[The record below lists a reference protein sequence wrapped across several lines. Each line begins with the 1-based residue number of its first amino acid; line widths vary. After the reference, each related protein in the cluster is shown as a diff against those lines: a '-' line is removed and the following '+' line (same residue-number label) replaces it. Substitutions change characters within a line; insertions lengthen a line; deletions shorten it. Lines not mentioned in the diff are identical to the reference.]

1 MIDFPEKT
9 LADKPE
15 ISINRWLLLLLI
27 LAVILTLWMML
38 RQETTDTDHTI
49 EVINQ
54 KNAVQDP
61 IAKLSSVNITPS
73 KKGVL
78 MARQQPLIPWQKLER
93 EPLSS
98 QPHDLFKV
106 HSWLVLAPVRKAKP
120 LPAPL
125 PVAPPAPF
133 TYLGKL
139 DDSPT
144 GTQFFLMENGRLF
157 SVLKGEKIDR
167 QWRLDNEDASSLH
180 LTFLPLNLPQTL
192 TKASKSVFLP
202 GTVPESQPVESP
214 PAELNL

>member
-1 MIDFPEKT
+1 MINFPKKT
-9 LADKPE
+9 LVVKPE
-15 ISINRWLLLLLI
+15 TSINRWLLLLLK
-27 LAVILTLWMML
+27 LVVILTLWMML
-38 RQETTDTDHTI
+38 RRETIDTDNTI

-54 KNAVQDP
+54 TNAVQDP
-61 IAKLSSVNITPS
+61 IGKLSITKITPS
-73 KKGVL
+73 KKMVL
-78 MARQQPLIPWQKLER
+78 MAKQDSLIPWQKLER
-93 EPLSS
+93 APLSS

-106 HSWLVLAPVRKAKP
+106 HSWLVRAPVKKAKP
-120 LPAPL
+120 QLASA

-133 TYLGKL
+133 TYVGKL

-167 QWRLDNEDASSLH
+167 QWRLDNEDANSLY
-180 LTFLPLNLPQTL
+180 LTFLPLNLSQTL

-202 GTVPESQPVESP
+202 APESFEPL

>member
-1 MIDFPEKT
+1 MINFPEKT
-9 LADKPE
+9 LADKPAT
-15 ISINRWLLLLLI
+15 SINRWLLMLLI
-27 LAVILTLWMML
+27 LAMILTLWMML
-38 RQETTDTDHTI
+38 RQETTGIDHTI

-61 IAKLSSVNITPS
+61 IAKLSNTNILPS
-73 KKGVL
+73 EQRLLVAK
-78 MARQQPLIPWQKLER
+78 QQPLIPWQKLER
-93 EPLSS
+93 EPLGS

-106 HSWLVLAPVRKAKP
+106 HSWVVQPSVRKVKP
-120 LPAPL
+120 PPAPL

-133 TYLGKL
+133 TYVGKL

-157 SVLKGEKIDR
+157 SVLKGEKIDQ

-202 GTVPESQPVESP
+202 APDPVESS

>member
-1 MIDFPEKT
+1 MIDFSEKT
-9 LADKPE
+9 LGGKPAT
-15 ISINRWLLLLLI
+15 SINGWLLLLLI

-38 RQETTDTDHTI
+38 RQDATSTDHTI
-49 EVINQ
+49 EVTNQ
-54 KNAVQDP
+54 KNSVQDP
-61 IAKLSSVNITPS
+61 IAKLSSANITSS
-73 KKGVL
+73 KKGAL

-106 HSWLVLAPVRKAKP
+106 HSWLVQPPVRKAKP

-133 TYLGKL
+133 TYIGKL

-202 GTVPESQPVESP
+202 APDPVESS

>member
-1 MIDFPEKT
+1 MINIPEKT
-9 LADKPE
+9 LGGKPTA
-15 ISINRWLLLLLI
+15 SINRWLLLLLI
-27 LAVILTLWMML
+27 LAMILTLWMML
-38 RQETTDTDHTI
+38 RQETTCIDHTI

-61 IAKLSSVNITPS
+61 LAKLTNSSIIPP
-73 KKGVL
+73 KKGAL

-93 EPLSS
+93 TPLSS

-106 HSWLVLAPVRKAKP
+106 HSWLILAPIKKIKAQP
-120 LPAPL
+120 EPP

-133 TYLGKL
+133 TYMGKL

-144 GTQFFLMENGRLF
+144 GSQFFLMANGRLF
-157 SVLKGEKIDR
+157 SVHKGDKIDP
-167 QWRLDNEDASSLH
+167 QWRLDNEDASSLQ

-192 TKASKSVFLP
+192 AKTATSVFLP
-202 GTVPESQPVESP
+202 APEPDESS

>member
-1 MIDFPEKT
+1 MINPDEKT
-9 LADKPE
+9 LRGKPATL
-15 ISINRWLLLLLI
+15 INKWLLLLLI
-27 LAVILTLWMML
+27 LAVLLTLWMML
-38 RQETTDTDHTI
+38 RQDATNTDHAI

-54 KNAVQDP
+54 KNVVQDP
-61 IAKLSSVNITPS
+61 MAKLSNTNIFPS
-73 KKGVL
+73 QKTVL
-78 MARQQPLIPWQKLER
+78 MAKQPPLIPWQKLER

-120 LPAPL
+120 LPAPA

-133 TYLGKL
+133 TYVGKL

-144 GTQFFLMENGRLF
+144 GTRFFLLTNGRLF
-157 SVLKGEKIDR
+157 SVHKGEKIDQ
-167 QWRLDNEDASSLH
+167 QWRLDNEDASSLY

-192 TKASKSVFLP
+192 AKASQSIFIP
-202 GTVPESQPVESP
+202 APDPVESL

>member
-9 LADKPE
+9 LGGKPAT
-15 ISINRWLLLLLI
+15 SINGWLLLLLI

-38 RQETTDTDHTI
+38 RQDATSTDHTI

-54 KNAVQDP
+54 KNSIQDP
-61 IAKLSSVNITPS
+61 IAKLSSANIISS
-73 KKGVL
+73 KKGAL

-106 HSWLVLAPVRKAKP
+106 HSWLVQPPVRKAKP

-133 TYLGKL
+133 TYIGKL

-202 GTVPESQPVESP
+202 APDPVESS

>member
-1 MIDFPEKT
+1 MINFPEKT
-9 LADKPE
+9 LVGKPE
-15 ISINRWLLLLLI
+15 TSINRWLLLLLI
-27 LAVILTLWMML
+27 LVVILTLWMML
-38 RQETTDTDHTI
+38 RRETIDTDNTI
-49 EVINQ
+49 EVIKQ
-54 KNAVQDP
+54 TNAVQDP
-61 IAKLSSVNITPS
+61 IGKLSITNITPS
-73 KKGVL
+73 KKRVL
-78 MARQQPLIPWQKLER
+78 TAKQDSLIPWQKLER
-93 EPLSS
+93 APLSS

-106 HSWLVLAPVRKAKP
+106 HSWLVRAPVTKAKP
-120 LPAPL
+120 QLVSA

-133 TYLGKL
+133 TYVGKL

-167 QWRLDNEDASSLH
+167 QWRLDNEDASSLY

-202 GTVPESQPVESP
+202 APESFEPL

>member
-1 MIDFPEKT
+1 MINIPEKT
-9 LADKPE
+9 LEGKPAT
-15 ISINRWLLLLLI
+15 SINKWLLLLLI

-38 RQETTDTDHTI
+38 REDNTDNTI

-54 KNAVQDP
+54 TNAVQDP
-61 IAKLSSVNITPS
+61 IANLSNSSIIPP
-73 KKGVL
+73 KKGVS

-93 EPLSS
+93 APLTS
-98 QPHDLFKV
+98 QPQDLFKV
-106 HSWLVLAPVRKAKP
+106 HSWLVLAPVRKVKP
-120 LPAPL
+120 QPAPL

-133 TYLGKL
+133 TYVGKL

-167 QWRLDNEDASSLH
+167 QWRLDNEDASSIH

-202 GTVPESQPVESP
+202 APEPVESS
-214 PAELNL
+214 PAELTL

>member
-9 LADKPE
+9 LADKP
-15 ISINRWLLLLLI
+15 ITSFNRWLLLLLM

-133 TYLGKL
+133 TYIGKL

-167 QWRLDNEDASSLH
+167 QWRLDNEDASSLY

-202 GTVPESQPVESP
+202 GTVPESQPVEST

>member
-1 MIDFPEKT
+1 MINFPEKT
-9 LADKPE
+9 LADKPAT
-15 ISINRWLLLLLI
+15 SINRWLLMLLI

-38 RQETTDTDHTI
+38 RQETTGIDHTI

-61 IAKLSSVNITPS
+61 IAKLSNTNILPS
-73 KKGVL
+73 EQRLLVAK
-78 MARQQPLIPWQKLER
+78 QQPLIPWQKLER

-106 HSWLVLAPVRKAKP
+106 HSWLVQPSVRKVKP
-120 LPAPL
+120 PPAPL

-133 TYLGKL
+133 TYIGKL

-157 SVLKGEKIDR
+157 SVLKGEKIDQ

-202 GTVPESQPVESP
+202 APDPVESS

>member
-1 MIDFPEKT
+1 MINFPEKT
-9 LADKPE
+9 LGGKPTA
-15 ISINRWLLLLLI
+15 SINRWLLLLLI

-38 RQETTDTDHTI
+38 REDNTDHTI

-61 IAKLSSVNITPS
+61 IAKLSSTNIIPS
-73 KKGVL
+73 KKGAL

-98 QPHDLFKV
+98 KPHDLFKV

-125 PVAPPAPF
+125 PVAPPVPF

-167 QWRLDNEDASSLH
+167 QWRLDNEDASSLY
-180 LTFLPLNLPQTL
+180 LTFLPLNLPQAL

>member
-1 MIDFPEKT
+1 MIDFPERT
-9 LADKPE
+9 LANKPAT
-15 ISINRWLLLLLI
+15 SINGWLLLLLI

-38 RQETTDTDHTI
+38 RQDATSTEHTI

-54 KNAVQDP
+54 TDAVQDP
-61 IAKLSSVNITPS
+61 IANLSNSNSLPS
-73 KKGVL
+73 EQRLLAAKP
-78 MARQQPLIPWQKLER
+78 QPLIPWQKLER

-106 HSWLVLAPVRKAKP
+106 HSWLVLAPIRKVKP

-133 TYLGKL
+133 TYMGKL

-144 GTQFFLMENGRLF
+144 GTQFFLMDNGRLF
-157 SVLKGEKIDR
+157 SVHKGEKIDP

-180 LTFLPLNLPQTL
+180 LTFLPLNLPQIL

-202 GTVPESQPVESP
+202 APDPVESS

>member
-1 MIDFPEKT
+1 MINIPEKT
-9 LADKPE
+9 LGGKPTA
-15 ISINRWLLLLLI
+15 SINRWLLLLLI
-27 LAVILTLWMML
+27 LAMILTLWMML
-38 RQETTDTDHTI
+38 RQETTGIDHTI

-61 IAKLSSVNITPS
+61 IANLSSANIIPP
-73 KKGVL
+73 KKGAL

-98 QPHDLFKV
+98 QPQDLFKV

-120 LPAPL
+120 PPAPL

-133 TYLGKL
+133 TYVGKL

-144 GTQFFLMENGRLF
+144 GTQFFLMANARLF
-157 SVLKGEKIDR
+157 SVRKGENIDQ

-180 LTFLPLNLPQTL
+180 LTFLPLNLPQIVA
-192 TKASKSVFLP
+192 KASKSVFLP
-202 GTVPESQPVESP
+202 TPEPVESS

>member
-1 MIDFPEKT
+1 MINFPEKT
-9 LADKPE
+9 LGGKPE

-61 IAKLSSVNITPS
+61 IAKLSSANIIPS
-73 KKGVL
+73 KEGVL

-106 HSWLVLAPVRKAKP
+106 HSWLVRAPVRKAKP

>member
-1 MIDFPEKT
+1 MINFSEKSLGGKAT
-9 LADKPE
+9 A
-15 ISINRWLLLLLI
+15 SIPKGLLLLLI
-27 LAVILTLWMML
+27 LAVVLTLWTML
-38 RQETTDTDHTI
+38 SEDIADNTI

-54 KNAVQDP
+54 TNAVQDP
-61 IAKLSSVNITPS
+61 IAKFSNSSIIPP

-78 MARQQPLIPWQKLER
+78 MATQQPLIPWQKLER
-93 EPLSS
+93 APLTSPP
-98 QPHDLFKV
+98 QDLFKV

-120 LPAPL
+120 QPVPA

-133 TYLGKL
+133 TYVGKL

-144 GTQFFLMENGRLF
+144 GSQFFLMENGRLF
-157 SVLKGEKIDR
+157 SVLKGEKIGR
-167 QWRLDNEDASSLH
+167 QWRLDNDDAGSLY

-202 GTVPESQPVESP
+202 ATEPDESS

>member
-1 MIDFPEKT
+1 MIDFPERT
-9 LADKPE
+9 LGGRPAT
-15 ISINRWLLLLLI
+15 SINRWLLLLLI

-38 RQETTDTDHTI
+38 RQDATSTDHTI

-61 IAKLSSVNITPS
+61 IAKLSSANIISS
-73 KKGVL
+73 KKGAL
-78 MARQQPLIPWQKLER
+78 MTRQQPLIPWQKLER

-106 HSWLVLAPVRKAKP
+106 HSWLVRAPVRKVKP
-120 LPAPL
+120 PPAPL

-133 TYLGKL
+133 TYVGKL

-157 SVLKGEKIDR
+157 SVLKGEKIDQ

-202 GTVPESQPVESP
+202 APDPVESS

>member
-1 MIDFPEKT
+1 MINFPEKT
-9 LADKPE
+9 LADKPAT
-15 ISINRWLLLLLI
+15 SINRWLLMLLI
-27 LAVILTLWMML
+27 LAMILTLWMML
-38 RQETTDTDHTI
+38 RQETTGIDHTI

-61 IAKLSSVNITPS
+61 IAKLSNTNIIPS
-73 KKGVL
+73 KKGAL

-106 HSWLVLAPVRKAKP
+106 HSWLVRAPVRKAKP

-125 PVAPPAPF
+125 PVATPAPF
-133 TYLGKL
+133 TYVGKL

-167 QWRLDNEDASSLH
+167 QWRLDNEDASSLY

-202 GTVPESQPVESP
+202 APESFEPL

>member
-1 MIDFPEKT
+1 MINFPEKT
-9 LADKPE
+9 LVGKPE
-15 ISINRWLLLLLI
+15 TTINRWLLLLLI
-27 LAVILTLWMML
+27 LVLILTLWMML
-38 RQETTDTDHTI
+38 RQETSDTDNTI

-54 KNAVQDP
+54 TNAVQVP
-61 IAKLSSVNITPS
+61 IANLSNTNITPYQ
-73 KKGVL
+73 KGVL
-78 MARQQPLIPWQKLER
+78 MAKQDSLIPWQKLER
-93 EPLSS
+93 APLSR

-106 HSWLVLAPVRKAKP
+106 HSWQVRAPVRKAKP
-120 LPAPL
+120 QLASV

-133 TYLGKL
+133 TYVGKL

-157 SVLKGEKIDR
+157 SVFKGEKIDQ
-167 QWRLDNEDASSLH
+167 QWRLDNEDASSLY

-202 GTVPESQPVESP
+202 TPESLEPL

>member
-1 MIDFPEKT
+1 MINFPEKT
-9 LADKPE
+9 LADKPAT
-15 ISINRWLLLLLI
+15 SINRWLLMLLI
-27 LAVILTLWMML
+27 LAMILTLWMML
-38 RQETTDTDHTI
+38 RQETTGIDHTI

-61 IAKLSSVNITPS
+61 IAKLSNTNILPS
-73 KKGVL
+73 EQRLLVAK
-78 MARQQPLIPWQKLER
+78 QQPLIPWQKLER

-106 HSWLVLAPVRKAKP
+106 HSWLVQPSVRKVKP
-120 LPAPL
+120 PPAPL

-133 TYLGKL
+133 TYIGKL

-157 SVLKGEKIDR
+157 SVLKGEKIDQ

-202 GTVPESQPVESP
+202 APDPVESS

>member
-1 MIDFPEKT
+1 MINIPEKT
-9 LADKPE
+9 LGDKPE

-38 RQETTDTDHTI
+38 REDNTDNTI

-54 KNAVQDP
+54 TNAVQDP
-61 IAKLSSVNITPS
+61 IANLSNSSIIPP
-73 KKGVL
+73 KKGVS

-93 EPLSS
+93 APLTS
-98 QPHDLFKV
+98 QPQDLFKV
-106 HSWLVLAPVRKAKP
+106 HSWLVLAPVRKVKP
-120 LPAPL
+120 QPAPL

-133 TYLGKL
+133 TYVGKL

-167 QWRLDNEDASSLH
+167 QWRLDNEDASSIH

-202 GTVPESQPVESP
+202 GTVPESQPVEST

>member
-1 MIDFPEKT
+1 MINIPEKT
-9 LADKPE
+9 SGGKPE

-38 RQETTDTDHTI
+38 REDSTDNTI

-54 KNAVQDP
+54 TNAVQDP
-61 IAKLSSVNITPS
+61 IANLSKVNIIPS
-73 KKGVL
+73 KEGVS

-93 EPLSS
+93 APLTS
-98 QPHDLFKV
+98 QPQDLFKV
-106 HSWLVLAPVRKAKP
+106 HSWLVLAPVRKVKP
-120 LPAPL
+120 QPAPL

-133 TYLGKL
+133 TYIGKL

-202 GTVPESQPVESP
+202 GTVPESQPVESS
-214 PAELNL
+214 PAELTL